1 MSLLWELSKL
11 SNVEE
16 EYPISEVIKIIK
28 AQTVYKTEKWW
39 QAVIL
44 GEAFNRKFI
53 AVYLWQKRNGN
64 WKRIHKLK
72 LNRQDNWALIK
83 NIIDGMVSEL

>member
-1 MSLLWELSKL
+1 MS
-11 SNVEE
+11 VEE

-72 LNRQDNWALIK
+72 LNRQDNWVLIK